1 MKLGD
6 PNVDALKDGRRELRH
21 CLLGLRLSLEKRDL
35 VLFKLV
41 FRAKKK
47 INTLAT
53 CRRTSP
59 ERDLLLEGH
68 GEDFEVLG

>member
-41 FRAKKK
+41 FRV
-47 INTLAT
+47 
-53 CRRTSP
+53 
-59 ERDLLLEGH
+59 LEGH